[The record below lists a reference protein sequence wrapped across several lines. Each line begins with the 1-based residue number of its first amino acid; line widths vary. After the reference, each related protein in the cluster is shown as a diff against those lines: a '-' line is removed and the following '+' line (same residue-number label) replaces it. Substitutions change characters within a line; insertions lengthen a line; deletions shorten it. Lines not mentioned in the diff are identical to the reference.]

1 MSWRAFCSW
10 PGATRN
16 RPTTAATGSGP
27 RRKPAATGTLEQLAR
42 KAGCDPNVQTDA
54 AELRQANCT
63 TDEGRYVLT
72 TFATDRGQR
81 EWINEAKDY
90 GGAYLV
96 GRQWV
101 AVGDPDVVAAL
112 RGRLGGTVETASPH
126 HSGDSGGGGARTGT
140 PVTARADHAG
150 SRGPRAPR
158 QRQRRPSLMHR
169 TMVLIS
175 RSSKTLMK
183 SPWSVIGLCSCSGKE
198 STAKPGPGGTS

>member
-1 MSWRAFCSW
+1 MATQPEGRGTRHGGAVAAVLAGLLLLAGCSTE
-10 PGATRN
+10 PADDGDGGRE
-16 RPTTAATGSGP
+16 RPTP
-27 RRKPAATGTLEQLAR
+27 KPAATGTLEQLAE

-63 TDEGRYVLT
+63 TGEGRYVLT

-90 GGAYLV
+90 GGTYLV

-126 HSGDSGGGGARTGT
+126 HSGDSGGGGSEDGHSGHR
-140 PVTARADHAG
+140 G
-150 SRGPRAPR
+150 S
-158 QRQRRPSLMHR
+158 
-169 TMVLIS
+169 
-175 RSSKTLMK
+175 
-183 SPWSVIGLCSCSGKE
+183 
-198 STAKPGPGGTS
+198 

>member
-1 MSWRAFCSW
+1 MATQPECRGVRNG
-10 PGATRN
+10 GAAAVVLAGLLLLAGC
-16 RPTTAATGSGP
+16 TTEPADDDGGERSTP
-27 RRKPAATGTLEQLAR
+27 EPAATGTLEQLAR

-63 TDEGRYVLT
+63 TDDGRYVLT

-90 GGAYLV
+90 GGSYLV

-126 HSGDSGGGGARTGT
+126 HSGDRGGGGSEDG
-140 PVTARADHAG
+140 HSG
-150 SRGPRAPR
+150 
-158 QRQRRPSLMHR
+158 HR
-169 TMVLIS
+169 
-175 RSSKTLMK
+175 K
-183 SPWSVIGLCSCSGKE
+183 S
-198 STAKPGPGGTS
+198 